1 MPFAIR
7 EQEYPENMQTY
18 DNKLNK
24 IMLALNY
31 VIPVMY
37 GLALLV
43 SNLSFSDTNPDGSQF
58 WRVTSIIG
66 LYMVGLLQIIS
77 GGFLGYAILNIKKV
91 LS

>member
-1 MPFAIR
+1 
-7 EQEYPENMQTY
+7 MQTY

-24 IMLALNY
+24 IILVLNY

-37 GLALLV
+37 GIALLV
-43 SNLSFSDTNPDGSQF
+43 FNLSFSDTNPDGSQF
-58 WRVTSIIG
+58 WRVTFIIG

-77 GGFLGYAILNIKKV
+77 GGFLGYAILSIKKV